1 VSFRRDADIYKTERF
16 DRTEVHS
23 MLPAGSKSWGRSIHG
38 LRMTARASCVSPCGD
53 PGGYFEAVSSLAYSQ
68 TYHSLQQD
76 VQNLV
81 TLHPSESG
89 TAGRPAGD
97 TGPLLR
103 STIVLLHTAW
113 ENYVEQV
120 SIEGLEAVLTWAGSD
135 DGKLHKAMRQKL
147 GALKDPWA
155 LAGSGWQTQA
165 RTAVREEAGRLNTP
179 NVANSEALLEL
190 ALGPP
195 QALHDVSWQGIRKA
209 RVLDRIDTFV
219 HEIRGEIVHKG
230 TVPGPLNK
238 GGVES
243 WINFFESL
251 VPRVDDK
258 LSSHL
263 ATVTGTAPW

>member
-1 VSFRRDADIYKTERF
+1 MQTHGVRPATAWRF
-16 DRTEVHS
+16 PLGGAVAAHQ
-23 MLPAGSKSWGRSIHG
+23 
-38 LRMTARASCVSPCGD
+38 
-53 PGGYFEAVSSLAYSQ
+53 GYFEIVPSLAYSV

-120 SIEGLEAVLTWAGSD
+120 AVEGLEAILSWAGDD
-135 DGKLHKAMRQKL
+135 DGRLHTALRQKL
-147 GALKDPWA
+147 GALKNAWA
-155 LAGSGWQTQA
+155 LAGSRWQTEA
-165 RTAVREEAGRLNTP
+165 RAAVLREAGGLNTP
-179 NVANSEALLEL
+179 NVVNSEGLLEL
-190 ALGPP
+190 AVGLP
-195 QALHDVSWQGIRKA
+195 QALHDVSWQGISAA
-209 RVLDRIDTFV
+209 RVMNRIDTFV
-219 HEIRGEIVHKG
+219 HDIRGEIVHKG

-243 WINFFESL
+243 WIKFFESL
-251 VPRVDDK
+251 VPRVDNK
-258 LSSHL
+258 LAGHL
-263 ATVTGTAPW
+263 NTTTGTAPW

>member
-1 VSFRRDADIYKTERF
+1 
-16 DRTEVHS
+16 
-23 MLPAGSKSWGRSIHG
+23 M
-38 LRMTARASCVSPCGD
+38 
-53 PGGYFEAVSSLAYSQ
+53 AYSQ
-68 TYHSLQQD
+68 TYHSLLQD

-81 TLHPSESG
+81 TLHPSQSG

-120 SIEGLEAVLTWAGSD
+120 AVEGLEAVLTWAGSD
-135 DGKLHKAMRQKL
+135 DSKLHTTMRQKL

-165 RTAVREEAGRLNTP
+165 RTALGREVGRLNTP
-179 NVANSEALLEL
+179 NVANSEALLAL
-190 ALGPP
+190 AVGLPE
-195 QALHDVSWQGIRKA
+195 ALHHVSWQGIREA

-219 HEIRGEIVHKG
+219 HDIRGEIVHKG

-251 VPRVDDK
+251 VPRVDGK
-258 LSSHL
+258 LASHL
-263 ATVTGTAPW
+263 ATVTGGAPW